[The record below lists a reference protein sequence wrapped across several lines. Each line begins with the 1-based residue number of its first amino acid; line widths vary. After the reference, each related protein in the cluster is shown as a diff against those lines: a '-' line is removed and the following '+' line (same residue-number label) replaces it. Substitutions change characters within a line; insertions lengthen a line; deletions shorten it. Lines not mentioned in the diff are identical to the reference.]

1 MKKNK
6 DLYGSP
12 NKWKDPSAKKQAPLF
27 IEHYETPYP
36 TYVPPNHPTS
46 IPNRMNDKKNANYKP
61 KPHPSQGNSNGDWTI
76 KRDGNFLLKARLSKK
91 TGFLVKKKLE
101 DWRLHEVPFYE
112 TLLEVRTSGG
122 EVREITATLETKD
135 RRGKTVNVP
144 LSGDKLWLIRLD
156 EIPGKMIRIHVKCKF
171 RLSTFKSKPLEANVS
186 LFAN

>member
-12 NKWKDPSAKKQAPLF
+12 NKWKDPSAKKKAPLF

-36 TYVPPNHPTS
+36 TYVPQNHPTS
-46 IPNRMNDKKNANYKP
+46 IPTRMNDKKNANYKP
-61 KPHPSQGNSNGDWTI
+61 KSHPSQRNSNGDWTI

-91 TGFLVKKKLE
+91 TGFLVKKKFE

-112 TLLEVRTSGG
+112 TLLEVRTRGG

-171 RLSTFKSKPLEANVS
+171 RLSAFKSKPLEVNVS